1 MNRNTKKAFRTLI
14 EQLSAMVGEHFAG
27 LLIANLIDAL
37 QETVKGKDY
46 VELRSLKIVVNDF
59 FEHEVMKEEP
69 HGAH

>member
-1 MNRNTKKAFRTLI
+1 MTRNTRKAFRTLI

-37 QETVKGKDY
+37 QETAKGKDY
-46 VELRSLKIVVNDF
+46 FEVRSIKLVINDF